1 MTRSRKKLIVGICI
15 IAAVAISVAAI
26 LWLPGAKDRGDT
38 SDSST
43 PNATA
48 HGAVRGYTPVL
59 ATAKNIQM
67 CGDAI
72 YFSGTKNG
80 IFKYDTATAGVSDPC
95 TDPLCRH
102 RGSNASCRIDS
113 YQRGMFFRAYP
124 DIILYSAAILN
135 EKSGK
140 VTPHLYRFDPVK
152 ISNMLLDAN
161 AGSSNYYTASDRYVY
176 FTNTVVKNDKTYFNF
191 KQIDLANGNIRIF
204 GEERDGA
211 PAYTLIGAVNGKLY
225 AADADSGATY
235 VCSEEEPGNFTLFW
249 GRVISYIYAGSD
261 DIFFKSRDPEDNTPK
276 DMADY
281 YYHRTDYNGNIISRH
296 KLNGGMKW
304 GSILNGRDLYYI
316 PSSEESVT
324 LPDGSVR
331 KMHPR
336 VIYRLD
342 TETGE
347 ETAAFSFSGDYAA
360 LSVGFGFNDLIVYDN
375 KIYTAELTGEI
386 FSKEADGSIS
396 SKPLSLKNG
405 IVIIDMATSDITYIT
420 ASHIKNASGDTELS
434 VKTEIIHME
443 R

>member
-161 AGSSNYYTASDRYVY
+161 AGSSNYYTASDRYA
-176 FTNTVVKNDKTYFNF
+176 
-191 KQIDLANGNIRIF
+191 ISLL
-204 GEERDGA
+204 
-211 PAYTLIGAVNGKLY
+211 LIM
-225 AADADSGATY
+225 
-235 VCSEEEPGNFTLFW
+235 P
-249 GRVISYIYAGSD
+249 
-261 DIFFKSRDPEDNTPK
+261 
-276 DMADY
+276 
-281 YYHRTDYNGNIISRH
+281 
-296 KLNGGMKW
+296 
-304 GSILNGRDLYYI
+304 
-316 PSSEESVT
+316 
-324 LPDGSVR
+324 
-331 KMHPR
+331 
-336 VIYRLD
+336 
-342 TETGE
+342 
-347 ETAAFSFSGDYAA
+347 
-360 LSVGFGFNDLIVYDN
+360 
-375 KIYTAELTGEI
+375 
-386 FSKEADGSIS
+386 
-396 SKPLSLKNG
+396 
-405 IVIIDMATSDITYIT
+405 YIT
-420 ASHIKNASGDTELS
+420 P
-434 VKTEIIHME
+434 
-443 R
+443 